1 MQAENEKRGLS
12 AFDLKCIAVATMLV
26 DHIGANFFP
35 AHLWMRYVGRLSFP
49 IYCFLIA
56 EGYIHTRDVKKYM
69 GRLFVVALLS
79 EVPFDLLWYRKP
91 FYVWHQNVFF
101 TLILGLL
108 CIYGFDH
115 YRALWQRAVILIA
128 AGLFMFFVV
137 RSDYGVAGMLMIFAF
152 YVFRTRILGRFL
164 SVSAVNI
171 LLFGGIQC
179 AAVLAFVPIQ
189 LYDGRK
195 GPSAKYF
202 FYLVYPLHLLLLYF
216 IGRYLSYVS

>member
-1 MQAENEKRGLS
+1 MPGENEKRGLS
-12 AFDLKCIAVATMLV
+12 AFDLKCIAVAAMLI
-26 DHIGANFFP
+26 DHVGANFFP

-79 EVPFDLLWYRKP
+79 EVPFDLLWYGKA

-101 TLILGLL
+101 TLMLGLL

-115 YRALWQRAVILIA
+115 YRTLWLRAVILTA
-128 AGLFMFFVV
+128 TGFFMHFVV
-137 RSDYGVAGMLMIFAF
+137 RSDYGVAGVIMIFAF
-152 YVFRTRILGRFL
+152 YVFRTKILGRFL

-171 LLFGGIQC
+171 LLFGGVQC

-189 LYDGRK
+189 LYGGRK

-202 FYLVYPLHLLLLYF
+202 FYLVYPLHLLLLYL
-216 IGRYLSYVS
+216 IGRYLIFVC